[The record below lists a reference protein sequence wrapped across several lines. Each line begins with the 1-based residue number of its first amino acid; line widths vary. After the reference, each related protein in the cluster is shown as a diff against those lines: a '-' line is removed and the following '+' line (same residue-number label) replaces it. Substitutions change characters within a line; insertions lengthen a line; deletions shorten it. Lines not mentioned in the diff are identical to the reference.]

1 MKSGLVALLS
11 TQASITAICST
22 RIYVTK
28 APQKALLPYVIITQI
43 STEENASLDGATGQ
57 LRFVTFDID
66 CKAKTSV
73 QSESLGNAVR
83 VFLQDYSGAAGSY
96 TIGAVLMN
104 DESDGYEPPDDG
116 SDIGVHVVTLD
127 VDIQYQVT

>member
-11 TQASITAICST
+11 TEPTITAICST
-22 RIYVTK
+22 RVYVTK
-28 APQKALLPYVIITQI
+28 APQKAVLPYVIITQI
-43 STEENASLDGATGQ
+43 STEENASLHGATGQ

-73 QSESLGNAVR
+73 QAESLGNAVR
-83 VFLQDYSGAAGSY
+83 VFLQDYSGVAGSY
-96 TIGAVLMN
+96 TIRAVLMN

-116 SDIGVHVVTLD
+116 SDIGVHVVTID
-127 VDIQYQVT
+127 MDIQYQVS